1 MDPHSALST
10 LFTPAGRDNPY
21 PVFAALR
28 SSAPVHHDA
37 ELDTYVLTRFAD
49 CRYAL
54 GDPALLVPDLDW
66 YARQDPGWHEHP
78 GADFFYSSLLRR
90 NGADHG
96 RLRRL
101 VAGAFSVRRVQAL
114 RAGVG
119 NLADGFLDSFAD
131 ACAAGGTADF
141 QALVGYPLPVAVVG
155 RLIGVP
161 AGEQPDF
168 QRLGHDAGRLLEPLR
183 TARDWDLADRAVDTL
198 RAYFAELV
206 RRRRAEPADDLTTDL
221 LRARD
226 ADDTRLDERE
236 LVDTLLLVLV
246 AGYETTAGL
255 LGLAV
260 HALLTHPDQWRKLRE
275 RPALVP
281 RAVEEAMRWDTPV
294 QMTERIAAR
303 ALVIGGVPVPA
314 GANVTTVLAAAH
326 RDPERHPEPD
336 AFRVDRADVKVLGFG
351 GGAHYCLGAAL
362 ARLETAELLER
373 LLIRFPTLSLAGG
386 ALRRTSISL
395 RAFDVLPLSAHG

>member
-10 LFTPAGRDNPY
+10 LFTPAGRENPY

-37 ELDTYVLTRFAD
+37 ELDTYFLTRFAD

-66 YARQDPGWHEHP
+66 YARQEPGWHEHS

-101 VAGAFSVRRVQAL
+101 VAGAFSARRVHAL
-114 RAGVG
+114 RAGIG
-119 NLADGFLDSFAD
+119 NLADGFLDRFAD
-131 ACAAGGTADF
+131 AGADGGAADF

-168 QRLGHDAGRLLEPLR
+168 QRLGRDAGRLLEPLR

-198 RAYFAELV
+198 RAYFTALV
-206 RRRRAEPADDLTTDL
+206 QRRRAEPADDLTTDL

-226 ADDTRLDERE
+226 ADDTSLDERE

-260 HALLTHPDQWRKLRE
+260 HALLTHPDQWRALRA
-275 RPALVP
+275 RPVLVP

-303 ALVIGGVPVPA
+303 ALVIGGVPVPE

-336 AFRVDRADVKVLGFG
+336 AFRVDRTDIKVLGFG

-362 ARLETAELLER
+362 ARLEAAELLER
-373 LLIRFPTLSLAGG
+373 LLIRFPALALAGCPV
-386 ALRRTSISL
+386 RRASISL
-395 RAFDVLPLSAHG
+395 RAFDVLPLSARG